1 MDPLSRECL
10 NKFYDTGLSLFG
22 DRPEALRWSA
32 EGQRRR
38 FELMLREA
46 GPLDGASVLDYGC
59 GKGDLLGYLLRKGVS
74 PRYTGMDINPS
85 LIKLASSKYP
95 LGRFEVRD
103 AEDEPPVED
112 FDYVFICGVFN
123 NKIVDADRTM
133 RNVVSILYRRTRL
146 ALIFNALS
154 SRTNRD
160 EPDIHLTDP
169 AATLAFIRCELTDQ
183 ATAIEEDIPGDVL
196 YVLKGP
202 GA

>member
-1 MDPLSRECL
+1 MDPISRECL
-10 NKFYDTGLSLFG
+10 NKFYDSNLSLFG

-59 GKGDLLGYLLRKGVS
+59 GKGDLLGHLLRKGIS
-74 PRYTGMDINPS
+74 PVYTGMDINPS
-85 LIKLASSKYP
+85 LIKLASSKFP
-95 LGRFEVRD
+95 LARFEVRD
-103 AEDEPPVED
+103 IEDEPPEED
-112 FDYVFICGVFN
+112 YDYIFICGVFN
-123 NKIVDADRTM
+123 NKIEDADSVM
-133 RNVVSILYRRTRL
+133 RNVVSILYRHTRL

-154 SRTNRD
+154 SRTNQG

-169 AATLAFIRCELTDQ
+169 VATLAFIRSELTER

-196 YVLKGP
+196 YVLKGH
-202 GA
+202 AA